1 MAYEAA
7 DCGLLSADLAA
18 GILRI
23 KDAKRLGVPAGN
35 WLSAEQDKR
44 LLLTVDCASLR
55 GNRDYATLAILLD
68 CGLGQQN

>member
-44 LLLTVDCASLR
+44 LLLFQIIFF
-55 GNRDYATLAILLD
+55 ILLEEQTTGD
-68 CGLGQQN
+68 ICLAL